1 MIVEVLNDYSA
12 FLFQFAPYTDNIT
25 QTSDRSCLI
34 SYFDYSQFIYAV
46 ALGIH
51 QSTYD
56 IFFVGEMIDLDKQ
69 IPLENRTF
77 VGILSY
83 TGSLTTIDCDTFYG
97 TTQFIPGTFVH
108 QEHLVMVTDSI
119 GSVVYGFSDLF
130 TFSYTAATDNLV
142 VHETNSLSPSIS
154 FLPFAVDYG
163 GSFGVV
169 AGFLD
174 NGRNSRVKYHAS
186 IILFSISASTAIA
199 TPISSW
205 NYSAS
210 ATSWQ
215 SGLTNVGADQYAA
228 KYDMSVSINP
238 ITTQVLVGIQS
249 INTVF
254 LFHYTTTAL
263 ALISSMS
270 PSQAIGFGKG
280 VAWLSYTLNRFAIL
294 VNVYSTDYVWSSSK
308 IYIYDSTLTNISS
321 PISIFP
327 NIQQPLYNYMSPV
340 FLNIITTPDNLV
352 LIDNQG
358 DLFVI
363 VSAPVGYYSSTVGPT
378 EQIIPAFSSQLPCI
392 PGTYKN
398 ITGIGRCIPCPAGT
412 KNDGTNLTLSTCTG
426 CAINTFCPFGST
438 SDSISNDQLSNVV
451 QALVYPSTPDMNG
464 IDDILF
470 FTLFSIDSSPRC
482 ILISPIFWALIVGAI
497 VAIIGST
504 MLTMK
509 HCTKHPKAVD
519 RYNKLEAALKQA
531 DVIGAGE
538 MWVGGLT
545 TFSVLVLL
553 IACYIFS
560 AKYYNS
566 YPIETAGPSTYACD
580 TTIRNAQFT
589 SGLQPLSIP
598 VSDSAQAIVDLLNNQ
613 PVNLNVAFLNT
624 AYNCTSDTI
633 TLTYLLGK
641 IWMPI
646 TTSISCN
653 SSNYILSYNVLLPYR
668 EITIQFNLPNI
679 YTIGGLRIGLSAL
692 GQIQSSTVTL
702 QDLDFSQTFSQSGRM
717 LGQDANIA
725 LSLTKVINDTS
736 SLNVGDND
744 TYSGLWIGSF
754 SMNYYESFFADADYL
769 NAPVARSTNLTITI
783 SETSYYILNQQSPI
797 ARLPILIYHCFLF
810 TTTVVGSF
818 TFIFVISNLM
828 ILPVSALL
836 VRKCKSKFVKN
847 NRVSSNDNDLPISN
861 SNLNSYVCVQ
871 SDCKSLADFL
881 GKFPFFISIV
891 AGDVDA
897 LERVAY
903 EFVEDQAIQG
913 VLYTEARYSPHF
925 LTADI
930 LTPEQVIEA
939 INRGFERGKKEFHV
953 DVRTLLCCIR
963 PHPEWSMEIVELAHK
978 YRSAGVVGIDL
989 AAGDEHEHV
998 VAPHVAAFQRATEL
1012 GIHRTVHAGES
1023 GLADSVRQA
1032 IEQCHAER
1040 IGHGYAII
1048 DDPTVYELIHSRDI
1062 HLECCLTSSLQTNA
1076 VGKYAPKDCDIEEK
1090 HLMLNGQET
1099 NTKLHLH
1106 MTSKKEVWHPIHH
1119 FARDHLNFSLSCDDP
1134 SVSQI
1139 TIEHEYKHALVDL
1152 KLSPAQ
1158 LTQCIF
1164 NAARSSFLPEK
1175 EKDEL
1180 IKRLLVN
1187 YIPKG
1192 VLKHY

>member
-1 MIVEVLNDYSA
+1 MFILLQLFLLFSFFIRLSSAATFSPDTSDYDAYGLKIAANNLLIVEALNDYSA
-12 FLFQFAPYTDNIT
+12 FLFQFEPYTDNIT

-34 SYFDYSQFIYAV
+34 SYFDYSQFIYTI
-46 ALGIH
+46 ALGIN

-69 IPLENRTF
+69 TPLENRTF

-119 GSVVYGFSDLF
+119 GSVAYGFSDLF

-142 VHETNSLSPSIS
+142 VHKTNSLSPSIS
-154 FLPFAVDYG
+154 FLPVAVDYDG
-163 GSFGVV
+163 NLGVIV
-169 AGFLD
+169 GFLD
-174 NGRNSRVKYHAS
+174 NGRNSRIKYHAT

-215 SGLTNVGADQYAA
+215 SGLTNIGADQYAA

-238 ITTQVLVGIQS
+238 IATQVLVGIQS

-263 ALISSMS
+263 TLISSMS
-270 PSQAIGFGKG
+270 PGQAIGFGKG
-280 VAWLSYTLNRFAIL
+280 VAWLSYTFNRFAIL

-308 IYIYDSTLTNISS
+308 IYIYDSTLTSTS
-321 PISIFP
+321 TPISIFP

-340 FLNIITTPDNLV
+340 FLNIITTPHNLV
-352 LIDNQG
+352 LLDNQG

-363 VSAPVGYYSSTVGPT
+363 VSAPIGYYSSTVGPT

-412 KNDGTNLTLSTCTG
+412 KNDGINLTLSTCTG
-426 CAINTFCPFGST
+426 CAVNTFCPFGST

-451 QALVYPSTPDMNG
+451 QALAYPSTPDMNG

-482 ILISPIFWALIVGAI
+482 IIISPIFWALIVGAI

-509 HCTKHPKAVD
+509 HCMKHPKAVD

-553 IACYIFS
+553 IACYVFS

-566 YPIETAGPSTYACD
+566 YPIEKAGPSTYACD

-589 SGLQPLSIP
+589 SSLQPLSVP

-679 YTIGGLRIGLSAL
+679 YTIGGLRIGLSAP

-736 SLNVGDND
+736 PLNVGDND

-754 SMNYYESFFADADYL
+754 SVNYYESFFADTDYL
-769 NAPVARSTNLTITI
+769 NVPVTRSTNLTITI

-847 NRVSSNDNDLPISN
+847 NRVSSNDNDLPISS
-861 SNLNSYVCVQ
+861 SNLN
-871 SDCKSLADFL
+871 
-881 GKFPFFISIV
+881 
-891 AGDVDA
+891 
-897 LERVAY
+897 
-903 EFVEDQAIQG
+903 
-913 VLYTEARYSPHF
+913 
-925 LTADI
+925 
-930 LTPEQVIEA
+930 
-939 INRGFERGKKEFHV
+939 
-953 DVRTLLCCIR
+953 
-963 PHPEWSMEIVELAHK
+963 
-978 YRSAGVVGIDL
+978 
-989 AAGDEHEHV
+989 
-998 VAPHVAAFQRATEL
+998 
-1012 GIHRTVHAGES
+1012 
-1023 GLADSVRQA
+1023 
-1032 IEQCHAER
+1032 
-1040 IGHGYAII
+1040 
-1048 DDPTVYELIHSRDI
+1048 
-1062 HLECCLTSSLQTNA
+1062 
-1076 VGKYAPKDCDIEEK
+1076 
-1090 HLMLNGQET
+1090 
-1099 NTKLHLH
+1099 
-1106 MTSKKEVWHPIHH
+1106 
-1119 FARDHLNFSLSCDDP
+1119 
-1134 SVSQI
+1134 
-1139 TIEHEYKHALVDL
+1139 
-1152 KLSPAQ
+1152 LSPETKAA
-1158 LTQCIF
+1158 TNQC
-1164 NAARSSFLPEK
+1164 
-1175 EKDEL
+1175 
-1180 IKRLLVN
+1180 
-1187 YIPKG
+1187 
-1192 VLKHY
+1192 